1 MTRWF
6 APLCLASVFL
16 ASTAF
21 ADVIPPRPPDD
32 QRPTRIEQRAV
43 DGRRAP
49 PIHSKIPPHALRLN
63 AADLTQEGAYV
74 FFRPNRRVRRATYS
88 TYRIPQ
94 RAFFR
99 TFPSIAAANGQRVR
113 CRVWRRSSKQHNVP
127 AGTITTLTYDCASL
141 QRIYPTLRFNS
152 QTTQSPSANRD
163 GRTVPF
169 ELPTDQFR
177 ITRLTPPGTLA
188 SFTAFER
195 GKIIPRKQTIYE
207 RFEITPSSRKSA
219 IYVRLWLPK
228 AQLDRALKGRTF
240 SKLTMLLQ
248 IEKVRS
254 SRYTPPPNMPSP
266 MGGFEHREIYANLQ
280 GVGVV
285 P

>member
-1 MTRWF
+1 MTRYF
-6 APLCLASVFL
+6 ATLCLASVFL

-21 ADVIPPRPPDD
+21 ADVIPPRLPD
-32 QRPTRIEQRAV
+32 QRPTRIDQRSI
-43 DGRRAP
+43 DGRPTP
-49 PIHSKIPPHALRLN
+49 PIHSKMPPRILRLN
-63 AADLTQEGAYV
+63 AAELTQEGAYIY
-74 FFRPNRRVRRATYS
+74 FRPNRQIRRATYF

-99 TFPSIAAANGQRVR
+99 TFPSMAVANGQRVR

-127 AGTITTLTYDCASL
+127 AGTITTLTYDCASI
-141 QRIYPTLRFNS
+141 QRISPTVRANS
-152 QTTQSPSANRD
+152 QTIQSPSANRD

-169 ELPTDQFR
+169 QLPIDQFR
-177 ITRLTPPGTLA
+177 ITRRTPHGTLA
-188 SFTAFER
+188 SFTTFKR
-195 GKIIPRKQTIYE
+195 GKIIPRKAAIYE
-207 RFEITPSSRKSA
+207 RFEITPSNRQSA

-228 AQLDRALKGRTF
+228 AQLDRVLKGRTF
-240 SKLTMLLQ
+240 SKLTLLLQ

-266 MGGFEHREIYANLQ
+266 VGGFIHREIYANLQ